1 MNVLGPIRKDA
12 IGYWTKMVSGESDWF
27 TKEEVVEEMNLVN
40 TYDKVDVMLSPIH
53 ERNGTLWY
61 GFRLKAFKE
70 GKPEREMMIDGEL
83 ETVKARE
90 DILVDTLYYFKDK
103 LTYDTVMEWANINQ
117 YK

>member
-1 MNVLGPIRKDA
+1 MNVLGPIHKDA

-27 TKEEVVEEMNLVN
+27 TKEVVQELNALN
-40 TYDKVDVMLSPIH
+40 TYDKVDVLPSPIV
-53 ERNGTLWY
+53 ERSGTLWY

-103 LTYDTVMEWANINQ
+103 LTYVTVLDWANQ

>member
-1 MNVLGPIRKDA
+1 MNVLGPNRKDA

-27 TKEEVVEEMNLVN
+27 TKEEIVEEMNVLN
-40 TYDKVDVMLSPIH
+40 TYDTVEVFPPPIG
-53 ERNGTLWY
+53 NGNVWY

-90 DILVDTLYYFKDK
+90 DILVDTFYYFKDK
-103 LTYDTVMEWANINQ
+103 HTYDILMDWVTINQ